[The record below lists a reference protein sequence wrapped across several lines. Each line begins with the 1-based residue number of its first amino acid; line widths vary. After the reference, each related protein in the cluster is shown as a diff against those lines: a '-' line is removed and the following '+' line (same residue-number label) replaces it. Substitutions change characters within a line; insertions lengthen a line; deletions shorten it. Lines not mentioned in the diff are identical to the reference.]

1 MIRRTGVR
9 KAMAVAAILVMTTGA
24 VGCGAKKAEQ
34 TSASTEVTSQEE
46 TMPYSNAEE
55 ASRYLEEQRS
65 IHMAQVE
72 KDKAYNESLAAK
84 FKEREEAAAA
94 SAQASSEAE
103 EASKQ
108 AEIDKKN
115 AIIEEQS
122 VEPGKSSEHET
133 TTDVVTDPVTDET
146 VTVPDGAV
154 AVLPTEE
161 ATEPTQTA
169 YPEGTLIET
178 TEQTKA
184 DGLWPHNNWTNNLS
198 GYTVP
203 ERYYLMLDAANE
215 WCNDGKGSDMT
226 NDALQAK
233 MVAIGTSPKAN
244 MSGVHTY
251 QFSGQTM
258 SAWDFQMDV
267 MDEDAAEGGY
277 AFSYFRSFYD
287 PSTDTT
293 TVWYAYANPF
303 N

>member
-94 SAQASSEAE
+94 SAQAASEAE

-161 ATEPTQTA
+161 ATEPTQPA

-215 WCNDGKGSDMT
+215 WCNDGRGSAMT
-226 NDALQAK
+226 NEALQAK
-233 MVAIGTSPKAN
+233 MVAIGTSPKSN

-258 SAWDFQMDV
+258 NAWDFQMGV
-267 MDEDAAEGGY
+267 MDEDAAEGY
-277 AFSYFRSFYD
+277 AFEYWRSFYD
-287 PSTDTT
+287 VLTDTT
-293 TVWYAYANPF
+293 TVWYAYADPF
-303 N
+303 

>member
-1 MIRRTGVR
+1 MIRISVR

-94 SAQASSEAE
+94 SAQAASEAE

-133 TTDVVTDPVTDET
+133 TDVVTDPVTDET

-161 ATEPTQTA
+161 ATEPTQPA

-215 WCNDGKGSDMT
+215 WCNDGKGSAMT
-226 NDALQAK
+226 NEALQAK

>member
-1 MIRRTGVR
+1 MIRISVR

-24 VGCGAKKAEQ
+24 AGCGAKKAEQ
-34 TSASTEVTSQEE
+34 TSASTEVTSQE

-94 SAQASSEAE
+94 SAQAASEAE

-161 ATEPTQTA
+161 ATEPTQPA

-215 WCNDGKGSDMT
+215 WCNDGRGSAMT
-226 NDALQAK
+226 NEALQAK

>member
-34 TSASTEVTSQEE
+34 TSASTEVKEE

-94 SAQASSEAE
+94 SAQAASEAE

-161 ATEPTQTA
+161 ATEPTQPA

-215 WCNDGKGSDMT
+215 WCNDGKGSAMT
-226 NDALQAK
+226 NEALQAK

>member
-1 MIRRTGVR
+1 MIRISVR
-9 KAMAVAAILVMTTGA
+9 KAMAVAAIVVMTTGA
-24 VGCGAKKAEQ
+24 AGCGAKKAEQ
-34 TSASTEVTSQEE
+34 TSASTEVTSQE

-133 TTDVVTDPVTDET
+133 TTDVVMDPVTDET

-161 ATEPTQTA
+161 ATEPTQPA

-198 GYTVP
+198 GYTDP
-203 ERYYLMLDAANE
+203 SQYYAMLNVANE
-215 WCNDGKGSDMT
+215 WCNDGRGSAMSNEECHSRLVSYGSAPT
-226 NDALQAK
+226 
-233 MVAIGTSPKAN
+233 PKR
-244 MSGVHTY
+244 SGVHTY

-293 TVWYAYANPF
+293 TVWYAYASPVNR
-303 N
+303 

>member
-1 MIRRTGVR
+1 MIRISVR
-9 KAMAVAAILVMTTGA
+9 KAMAVAAIVVMTTGA
-24 VGCGAKKAEQ
+24 AGCGAKKAEQ
-34 TSASTEVTSQEE
+34 TSASTEVTSQE

-94 SAQASSEAE
+94 SEAE

-115 AIIEEQS
+115 AIIEEQT

-161 ATEPTQTA
+161 ATEPTQPA

-215 WCNDGKGSDMT
+215 WCNDGRGSAMT
-226 NDALQAK
+226 NEALQAK

>member
-94 SAQASSEAE
+94 SAQAASEAE

-161 ATEPTQTA
+161 ATEPTQPA

-215 WCNDGKGSDMT
+215 WCNDGKGSAMT
-226 NDALQAK
+226 NEALQAK

>member
-1 MIRRTGVR
+1 MIRISVR
-9 KAMAVAAILVMTTGA
+9 KAMAVAAIVVMTTGA

-94 SAQASSEAE
+94 SAQAASEAE

-122 VEPGKSSEHET
+122 IEPGKSSEHET
-133 TTDVVTDPVTDET
+133 TTDVVKDPVTDET

-161 ATEPTQTA
+161 ATEPTQPA

-215 WCNDGKGSDMT
+215 WCNDGKGSGMT

-233 MVAIGTSPKAN
+233 MVAIGTSSKAN

-293 TVWYAYANPF
+293 TIWYAYANPF
-303 N
+303 K

>member
-1 MIRRTGVR
+1 MVE
-9 KAMAVAAILVMTTGA
+9 LVLTTGA

-34 TSASTEVTSQEE
+34 TSASTEVKEE

-94 SAQASSEAE
+94 SAQAASEAE

-133 TTDVVTDPVTDET
+133 TDVVTDPVTDET

-161 ATEPTQTA
+161 ATEPTQPA

-215 WCNDGKGSDMT
+215 WCNDGKGSAMT
-226 NDALQAK
+226 NEALQAK

-244 MSGVHTY
+244 MSGVHTH

-258 SAWDFQMDV
+258 SWWDFTMYELSE
-267 MDEDAAEGGY
+267 DEDASY

-303 N
+303 K

>member
-9 KAMAVAAILVMTTGA
+9 KAMAVAAVLVMTTGA

-46 TMPYSNAEE
+46 TE

-94 SAQASSEAE
+94 SAQAASEAE

-161 ATEPTQTA
+161 TTEPTQPA

-215 WCNDGKGSDMT
+215 WCNDGRGSAMT
-226 NDALQAK
+226 NEALQAK

>member
-1 MIRRTGVR
+1 MIRISVR
-9 KAMAVAAILVMTTGA
+9 KAMAVAAIVVMTTGA
-24 VGCGAKKAEQ
+24 AGCGAKKAEQ
-34 TSASTEVTSQEE
+34 TSASTEVTSQE

-94 SAQASSEAE
+94 SAQAASEAE

-161 ATEPTQTA
+161 ATEPTQPA

-215 WCNDGKGSDMT
+215 WCNDGRGSAMT
-226 NDALQAK
+226 NEALQAK

>member
-1 MIRRTGVR
+1 MIRKTIIR
-9 KAMAVAAILVMTTGA
+9 KTMTMAATLVMTTA
-24 VGCGAKKAEQ
+24 LLTGCGAKNTEQ
-34 TSASTEVTSQEE
+34 VSVTTAVSSQEE
-46 TMPYSNAEE
+46 TKPYNNAEE
-55 ASRYLEEQRS
+55 ASRYAEIEKS
-65 IHMAQVE
+65 IHMSRVE
-72 KDKAYNESLAAK
+72 ANRAYNESLAAK
-84 FKEREEAAAA
+84 RKEKEASVAA
-94 SAQASSEAE
+94 SVQASIAEE

-108 AEIDKKN
+108 AERDRKQEV
-115 AIIEEQS
+115 IESQS
-122 VEPGKSSEHET
+122 VEPGKASEHET
-133 TTDVVTDPVTDET
+133 TTDVITDPVTSET
-146 VTVPDGAV
+146 VTVPEGAV

-161 ATEPTQTA
+161 ATVSAPT
-169 YPEGTLIET
+169 YPAGTLIET

-215 WCNDGKGSDMT
+215 WCNDGRGGKMS
-226 NDALQAK
+226 NEELQNR
-233 MVAIGTSPKAN
+233 MVAIGTSPKPN

-251 QFSGQTM
+251 QFAGQTM
-258 SAWDFQMDV
+258 SSWDFQMEV

>member
-46 TMPYSNAEE
+46 TMPYSNSEE

-94 SAQASSEAE
+94 SAQAASEAE

-161 ATEPTQTA
+161 ATEPTQPA

-215 WCNDGKGSDMT
+215 WCNDGKGSAMT

-233 MVAIGTSPKAN
+233 MVAIGTSPKSN
-244 MSGVHTY
+244 TSGVCNY
-251 QFSGQTM
+251 QFSGRTM
-258 SAWDFQMDV
+258 SWWDFQMGMMSDDE
-267 MDEDAAEGGY
+267 MDSY

-293 TVWYAYANPF
+293 TVWYAYADPF